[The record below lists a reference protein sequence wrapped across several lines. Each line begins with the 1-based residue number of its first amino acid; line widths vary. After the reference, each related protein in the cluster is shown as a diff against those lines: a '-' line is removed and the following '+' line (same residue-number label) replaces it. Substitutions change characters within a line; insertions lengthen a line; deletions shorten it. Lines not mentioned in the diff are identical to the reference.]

1 MFLRTESFN
10 DFLKFYPVIAFLTGL
25 HIFLWL
31 IMDVFSFPFAV
42 EWKQLGVGNNFLVS
56 QGEYW
61 RLLTPIFLHAG
72 LSHTLFNSFT
82 LVLFGPALERMLG
95 KVKFII
101 AYLLAGIAGNIG
113 TYAADPGA
121 FYSHLGAS
129 GAIFGLFGIYAYMLF
144 ARKDLLDQAS
154 SQIIGV
160 IIVLGLIMTFL
171 QPNINVLGHLF
182 GFIGGLALAPPLLKN
197 IRPGFFF
204 R

>member
-10 DFLKFYPVIAFLTGL
+10 DFLKFYPVIAFIIAV
-25 HIFLWL
+25 HILLWL
-31 IMDVFSFPFAV
+31 MMDVLSLPFAV
-42 EWKQLGVGNNFLVS
+42 EWKQLGVGNNYLIS

-61 RLLTPIFLHAG
+61 RLITPIFLHAG
-72 LSHTLFNSFT
+72 LSHTLFNSFS

-95 KVKFII
+95 KTKFIL

-121 FYSHLGAS
+121 YYSHLGAS

-144 ARKDLLDQAS
+144 ARKELLDQVS

-182 GFIGGLALAPPLLKN
+182 GFIGGIALAPPLLRN
-197 IRPGFFF
+197 IKPGYF